1 MTFTHRNAVNLYFVY
16 ELNTWSKDLNMDFTL
31 GDCQFGALKLTQNVN
46 PNKFNDLMHVH
57 NFHCRLVNGVQ
68 MLLYLVWKIVHQDIP
83 VTEKK
88 DILVLGEGPID
99 GLDDI
104 TITIEAKYSVLII
117 KLRKKI
123 YFYKAMRCMNDV
135 KIYQFQA
142 KDSEIKPYI
151 LCLENISKVL
161 IVGSMKKKLD

>member
-1 MTFTHRNAVNLYFVY
+1 
-16 ELNTWSKDLNMDFTL
+16 
-31 GDCQFGALKLTQNVN
+31 
-46 PNKFNDLMHVH
+46 MHVH

-123 YFYKAMRCMNDV
+123 YFYKAMLCMNGV
-135 KIYQFQA
+135 KIYQFKA

-151 LCLENISKVL
+151 LCLENISKVF
-161 IVGSMKKKLD
+161 IVGNMKKKKLD